1 MVTGAAS
8 GIGRATAER
17 FAQEGASIFL
27 VDRDEPLLSKALS
40 GHPNFKG
47 GAVADV
53 SVEEDVK
60 RAFARMKELLGGVD
74 VLVSNAG
81 ISVRSDFVDIPYE
94 QWRKVLDVNLGGMF
108 LVSKEAAS
116 AMKAQG
122 GGVILMTASSNGTE
136 GHRWY
141 ADYNAS
147 KAGVIL
153 LAKTMALELAP
164 KIRVNCVCPGYVL
177 TPMQRAEYTDEML
190 DAVNEGIPMKR
201 HAEPE
206 EIAALFAFLASDDA
220 KYITGA
226 DVRSTAGRRRGCS
239 ERDEGASS
247 PISHTS
253 QFVPTLSLV
262 RTEPATS
269 QSERVLASGR
279 MTGLP
284 RTARCGRGPAKYG
297 LRDERGDRGV

>member
-8 GIGRATAER
+8 GIGRVTAER

-226 DVRSTAGRRRGCS
+226 DVRIDGGETAGL
-239 ERDEGASS
+239 
-247 PISHTS
+247 
-253 QFVPTLSLV
+253 F
-262 RTEPATS
+262 
-269 QSERVLASGR
+269 
-279 MTGLP
+279 
-284 RTARCGRGPAKYG
+284 
-297 LRDERGDRGV
+297 